1 MVAGIAVAT
10 VAIGV
15 GIAYLTKKSPAKIAG
30 DLPETIGK
38 LDDFD
43 VFKNLKMCKNLS
55 IEEKEL
61 AHKVLIK
68 NGNKEFFLGVL
79 SGEKPMSILASA
91 RKIDDL
97 RPNPLDIL
105 RKLDLGNN
113 IELVTVSQCEMGK
126 IRVFNDYMINKN
138 SLFKII
144 RKNKDIYISQLNLKK
159 NASIKQIYNSLLSYT
174 KNNNCLPDDLLGIS
188 LGFPRYDSMIYN
200 IESIA
205 NLPKER
211 CSSDYISKLLETFKR
226 KDFPYKTKDKKFL
239 EKLQKAIKNINQEN
253 LKDIAVKGSYH
264 DGLYSFINYC
274 DDAEELQR
282 IVASTAKFKQ
292 TYGIV

>member
-1 MVAGIAVAT
+1 
-10 VAIGV
+10 
-15 GIAYLTKKSPAKIAG
+15 
-30 DLPETIGK
+30 
-38 LDDFD
+38 
-43 VFKNLKMCKNLS
+43 
-55 IEEKEL
+55 
-61 AHKVLIK
+61 
-68 NGNKEFFLGVL
+68 
-79 SGEKPMSILASA
+79 
-91 RKIDDL
+91 
-97 RPNPLDIL
+97 
-105 RKLDLGNN
+105 LGNN